1 MTELGFKK
9 TQKEIRLPGLIN
21 MEKPL
26 EQLKKKKSDIKKKNI
41 KTLKGGKKKMDLT
54 REPRTSGR
62 TKP

>member
-26 EQLKKKKSDIKKKNI
+26 EQLKKKKKSDIKKKY
-41 KTLKGGKKKMDLT
+41 KDFKRWKEEDGLD
-54 REPRTSGR
+54 
-62 TKP
+62 